1 MVDLAS
7 SDSNLYQTLCSELL
21 NYRSESFCFP
31 LSIQQWNLEC
41 GMPLP
46 VSLKFSSVFTTAE
59 NPELFLLA
67 RQGHQTKSF
76 LSRYL
81 GEISGEGKIALM
93 LVSGGAATVEVR
105 ELQGRICLTNANP
118 SRHAAIKVCSVKST
132 PAPHLG
138 K

>member
-7 SDSNLYQTLCSELL
+7 SNSNLYQTLCSKLL
-21 NYRSESFCFP
+21 NYHSESFCFP

-41 GMPLP
+41 GMPLR

-67 RQGHQTKSF
+67 CQGDQTKSF

-81 GEISGEGKIALM
+81 GEISSEGKIALM

-105 ELQGRICLTNANP
+105 ELQVRGYA
-118 SRHAAIKVCSVKST
+118 
-132 PAPHLG
+132 
-138 K
+138 